1 VKPAEP
7 LTPEQVKRAVAKA
20 KRERLENKFEVQM
33 KARGLGGYVR
43 QHKFHPTRK
52 WAFDFAFPEEKLAVE
67 IEGGKWI
74 RGRHQR
80 PTGFQSDIEK
90 YNEATRLG
98 WRVLRF
104 TGDDL
109 NDCKAIDTVCEVLGD

>member
-1 VKPAEP
+1 MV
-7 LTPEQVKRAVAKA
+7 
-20 KRERLENKFEVQM
+20 
-33 KARGLGGYVR
+33 
-43 QHKFHPTRK
+43 
-52 WAFDFAFPEEKLAVE
+52 AVE

-109 NDCKAIDTVCEVLGD
+109 KTCAAIDMVREVLSR